1 MSKRWSLGSI
11 MTAQLA
17 AFAVSCC
24 WLGVSMAAEISQ
36 EISHIAIE
44 NFAFDPPLLTVK
56 IGTKI
61 LFANRDQVPHSVVG
75 FRDGKETFR
84 SPEQIDTDE
93 TYAVIADKPGEIE
106 LRCGLHAR
114 IVGRILVKP

>member
-1 MSKRWSLGSI
+1 

-17 AFAVSCC
+17 AFAVCCC
-24 WLGVSMAAEISQ
+24 WLGVSMAAEISD
-36 EISHIAIE
+36 IAIE

-61 LFANRDQVPHSVVG
+61 LFVNRDQVPHSVVG

-93 TYAVIADKPGEIE
+93 TYAVTADKPGENE
-106 LRCGLHAR
+106 LHCGLHAR
-114 IVGRILVKP
+114 IVGRILVTP